1 MKAHVIEN
9 GVVINTIEVDSLD
22 FMPNLVEAT
31 EGGIGWVYAD
41 GVFTNPN
48 EPTQEELDARQAKSV
63 RTQRDAKLAE
73 TDFYALSD
81 VTMSAE
87 MTTYRQALRD
97 ITAHA
102 DFPYLDD
109 DDWPTKP

>member
-9 GVVINTIEVDSLD
+9 GVVVNTIEVDSLNV
-22 FMPNLVEAT
+22 MPNLVEAT
-31 EGGIGWVYAD
+31 EGSIGWLYAD

-48 EPTQEELDARQAKSV
+48 SPTQEELNSRQAESV
-63 RTQRDAKLAE
+63 RKQRDALLAE
-73 TDFYALSD
+73 TDHYGLSD

-97 ITAHA
+97 VPQQT
-102 DFPYLDD
+102 DFPSTIT
-109 DDWPTKP
+109 WPDKP